1 MLIPD
6 IVLFNSK
13 GKPQKIFSSKITKQ
27 ILYFYPMTGKPNQP
41 LPENWNEIAGARGCT
56 PQNLSFKEQQD
67 RFKKLN
73 TITIGISTQ
82 PHTEIKEMTER
93 LGITHDFLSDADL
106 KLTRALSLPSFQIKK
121 QVFIKR
127 LTLIVENTKIEKC
140 FYPIFPPDKHVF
152 EVLNWLKK

>member
-1 MLIPD
+1 
-6 IVLFNSK
+6 
-13 GKPQKIFSSKITKQ
+13 
-27 ILYFYPMTGKPNQP
+27 
-41 LPENWNEIAGARGCT
+41 
-56 PQNLSFKEQQD
+56 
-67 RFKKLN
+67 
-73 TITIGISTQ
+73 
-82 PHTEIKEMTER
+82 MTER